1 MRRLTLDGLEL
12 LDAIARSGSF
22 SGAGLLLNK
31 VTSTV
36 SYAVGK
42 LEGDLGVALF
52 RRHGPRVEIT
62 PAGKELLEA
71 GRVLLQAADDLEYR
85 VKRIADGWE
94 SEIRISSDT
103 LIPSIMFGSLL
114 ERFYADAQGTRVKLM
129 GEAMTGAWESLQDG
143 RADII
148 LAVGQGP
155 SGGGFRTKKVAELQ
169 FVFCVSPQHPLAA
182 WEDVIPSDEVRKH
195 RMVVA
200 SDSARHLPARTVGL
214 LRGQQIVTVPDMR
227 TKYALQVAGLGVG
240 FLPHLFV
247 KSALQRGLL
256 VDKQVEEPKPDDQV
270 FLAWRTSEPGRA
282 LKWWRDA
289 LGEADVV
296 PNFLNRASQA
306 WVAEY

>member
-22 SGAGLLLNK
+22 SGAGTLLNK

-36 SYAVGK
+36 SYAVAK
-42 LEGDLGVALF
+42 LESDLKVVLF
-52 RRHGPRVEIT
+52 NRHGPRVELT
-62 PAGKELLEA
+62 PAGRELLEA
-71 GRVLLQAADDLEYR
+71 GRVLLLAADDLECR

-103 LIPSIMFGSLL
+103 LIPPIMFSSLL
-114 ERFYADAQGTRVKLM
+114 ERFCTEAHGTRVKLM
-129 GEAMTGAWESLQDG
+129 GEAMTGVWESLQDG

-155 SGGGFRTKKVAELQ
+155 SGGGFRTKNVAELQ
-169 FVFCVSPQHPLAA
+169 FAFCVSPQHPLAE
-182 WEDVIPSDEVRKH
+182 WGGIVPSEEVRKH
-195 RMVVA
+195 RMIVA

-214 LRGQQIVTVPDMR
+214 LRGQQIIAVPDMR

-256 VDKQVEEPKPDDQV
+256 VEKQVEEPKPDDQV
-270 FLAWRTSEPGRA
+270 LLAWRTGDPGRA

-289 LGEADVV
+289 LGDADVV